1 MVYHI
6 SLDGGTCP
14 SGKPSFTT
22 VTVQVAVLPPAV
34 TVIVAV
40 PAFKPLIIPFET
52 ATTLAS
58 ELDQVIFGSVA
69 LEGDTVASSLNVSSM
84 ERDSEVLLRE
94 TPVTATVVGVDG
106 VSGLFGSGSSFGEQ
120 ADMTKTIGNAKR
132 RIRDSFIIIK
142 C

>member
-1 MVYHI
+1 
-6 SLDGGTCP
+6 
-14 SGKPSFTT
+14 
-22 VTVQVAVLPPAV
+22 
-34 TVIVAV
+34 
-40 PAFKPLIIPFET
+40 LIIPFET

-94 TPVTATVVGVDG
+94 TPVTASVVGVVGVD
-106 VSGLFGSGSSFGEQ
+106 GLFGSGSSFGEQ

-132 RIRDSFIIIK
+132 RIRDSFIIIIK
-142 C
+142 Y